1 MARAKPDKSK
11 SDTRHQ
17 RILREVK
24 DTSDEELPPPDL
36 GWMNITRQWGTR
48 VEPTKKGLT
57 MDALNVGVYGEIPD
71 HYDDRTRMP
80 RGSYPSKGVP
90 PLDITIKDKH
100 ELWADNAGELYEEA
114 IQRRWSSATDIPW
127 ETLEPLPEDVEIAM
141 CQLCTELCH
150 HANVEQEAIGSW
162 LRYMSYGYHEVKLH
176 LAREA
181 MDAGIHFEV
190 FRKRALANGGGS
202 TAAASCSGSS
212 AGTRAETWSASIW
225 RGTSRRCRPV
235 CMSLGLESRGDVN
248 RVILEVRGGWSI
260 VSLFMHLLRGTYTQT
275 LYRYGE
281 AFAHNP
287 AEKAIFGLCL
297 QDKSRHL
304 AYGLQHLRYALAH
317 QPDQEAVF
325 HQLLDQGERVFAREL
340 NDPVLPEAL
349 AIIMGGDVEGMR
361 TGMKRVNGLI
371 RDFLVQYLANVQWT
385 GFERRDR
392 LPKRLAKYLD

>member
-127 ETLEPLPEDVEIAM
+127 ETLEPLPEDVETAM

-190 FRKRALANGGGS
+190 FRKRALANGGG
-202 TAAASCSGSS
+202 
-212 AGTRAETWSASIW
+212 
-225 RGTSRRCRPV
+225 
-235 CMSLGLESRGDVN
+235 LGLESRGDVN

-287 AEKAIFGLCL
+287 AEKTIFGLCL

-361 TGMKRVNGLI
+361 TGMKGVNGLV